1 MTSIL
6 PPFPK
11 FVFAIFEPIS
21 LVAGFIGAMISP
33 EWFIEEQIASSQHVS
48 ISDNAR
54 LVALQL
60 GNIYL
65 LLAMIGVAVLYSTQE
80 AKVIRNYLI
89 ALWLADI
96 GHLAVTYH
104 VLGWD
109 SVVDIA
115 EWNSMTFGNIGATL
129 FLFLTRSAYLL
140 GMFGPNKKSTTKLA

>member
-11 FVFAIFEPIS
+11 FVFTIFEPIS
-21 LVAGFIGAMISP
+21 LVAGFVGAIISP
-33 EWFIEEQIASSQHVS
+33 EWFVEEQIAFSPHEPV
-48 ISDNAR
+48 SDNAR

-65 LLAMIGVAVLYSTQE
+65 LLAMVGVAVLYSTRQ
-80 AKVIRNYLI
+80 AKVVRNYVM
-89 ALWLADI
+89 ALWVADI

-104 VLGWD
+104 VLGWER
-109 SVVDIA
+109 VVNILQ
-115 EWNSMTFGNIGATL
+115 WNSMTIGNIGATL

-140 GMFGPNKKSTTKLA
+140 ALFGPDKKCTIKLA

>member
-11 FVFAIFEPIS
+11 FIFTVFEPVS
-21 LVAGFIGAMISP
+21 LVAGFIGAIISP
-33 EWFIEEQIASSQHVS
+33 EWFIEEQIAFSPRGAV
-48 ISDNAR
+48 SDNAR

-65 LLAMIGVAVLYSTQE
+65 LLAMIGIAVLYSTRE
-80 AKVIRNYLI
+80 AKVVRNYLI
-89 ALWLADI
+89 ALWLADV

-104 VLGWD
+104 ILGWER
-109 SVVDIA
+109 VVDFA
-115 EWNSMTFGNIGATL
+115 QWNSMTFGNIGATL

-140 GMFGPNKKSTTKLA
+140 GGFGPDRKSAMKLA